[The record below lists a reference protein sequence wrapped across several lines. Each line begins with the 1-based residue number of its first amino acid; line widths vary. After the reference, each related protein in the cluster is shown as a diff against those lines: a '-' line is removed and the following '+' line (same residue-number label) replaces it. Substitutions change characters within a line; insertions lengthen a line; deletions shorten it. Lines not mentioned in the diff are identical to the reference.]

1 MAKLELG
8 STHTCAD
15 GTTSLVVAVSS
26 DGKTGLAFSSKGSRV
41 KVYAPAESTIKKI
54 SRKKSRE

>member
-41 KVYAPAESTIKKI
+41 KVDAPAASKPKI
-54 SRKKSRE
+54 SRKKSKE

>member
-26 DGKTGLAFSSKGSRV
+26 DGKTGLALSSKGSRV
-41 KVYAPAESTIKKI
+41 KVYAPVESKPKI
-54 SRKKSRE
+54 SRKKSKE